1 MGEIV
6 GVCRR
11 TIQRWLRWYRE
22 GGLREMEMR
31 LLFRKWGVKR
41 KVAQKAD
48 EKAQEA
54 WKRGF
59 CGGFASAR
67 GEGWAEGGI
76 CG

>member
-1 MGEIV
+1 
-6 GVCRR
+6 
-11 TIQRWLRWYRE
+11 
-22 GGLREMEMR
+22 MEMR

-59 CGGFASAR
+59 LEALRAQRVKDGRKVVFADEMR
-67 GEGWAEGGI
+67 IGMIGQVQRK
-76 CG
+76 